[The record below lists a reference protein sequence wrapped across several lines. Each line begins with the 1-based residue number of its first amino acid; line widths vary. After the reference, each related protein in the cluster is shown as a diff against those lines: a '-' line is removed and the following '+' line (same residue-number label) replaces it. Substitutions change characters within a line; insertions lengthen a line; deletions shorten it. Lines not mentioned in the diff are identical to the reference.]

1 MHIIKRDMCSSFFL
15 FLIIIVP
22 VSIAEVKDIIQ
33 SHSPTVLGGTLL
45 VSTIDGYL
53 KGIDFHSGEVK
64 WSLKEDPVLISPKT
78 IRHGFTFIPDPQDG
92 GLYILKDGQLKK
104 LPYSIPQLVSAS
116 PCRTTDGVL
125 YAGSKRDV
133 WLEIDPNKG
142 IKVGELSQSETDS
155 QCPLNKDSSILIGR
169 SEYKL
174 TMVDPE
180 NRDRRWNA
188 TFTDYSSHLSPVD
201 PSYPYQHFTSTGGGQ
216 VLAVN
221 AAEGSVAWEV
231 DVGNIVVAMYVLQS
245 DGLHR
250 LPYTVMGKET
260 LEELVKVILSII

>member
-1 MHIIKRDMCSSFFL
+1 MYYFQ
-15 FLIIIVP
+15 V
-22 VSIAEVKDIIQ
+22 IQ
-33 SHSPTVLGGTLL
+33 SHPSTVLSSTLL

-53 KGIDFHSGEVK
+53 KGIDFHSGEMK

-125 YAGSKRDV
+125 YAGSKKDV

-142 IKVGELSQSETDS
+142 VKLGELPQSQADR
-155 QCPLNKDSSILIGR
+155 QCPLNKNTSILIGR

-174 TMVDPE
+174 TMMDPE

-188 TFTDYSSHLSPVD
+188 TFTDYSSHLLPID
-201 PSYPYQHFTSTGGGQ
+201 PSYPYQHFTSTVGGQ

-221 AAEGSVAWEV
+221 VAEGNVAWKV
-231 DVGNIVVAMYVLQS
+231 DVGNTVVAMYILQS
-245 DGLHR
+245 DGLHK
-250 LPYTVMGKET
+250 LSYTVIGKET
-260 LEELVKVILSII
+260 LEEFVKVIVPLI

>member
-1 MHIIKRDMCSSFFL
+1 MIGQRQNL
-15 FLIIIVP
+15 Q
-22 VSIAEVKDIIQ
+22 IIQ
-33 SHSPTVLGGTLL
+33 SHSSTILSGTLL

-53 KGIDFHSGEVK
+53 KGIDYHSGEVK

-125 YAGSKRDV
+125 YAGSKKDV
-133 WLEIDPNKG
+133 WLEIDSNKG
-142 IKVGELSQSETDS
+142 IKVGELSQSQTDT
-155 QCPLNKDSSILIGR
+155 QCPLNKNTSILIGR

-188 TFTDYSSHLSPVD
+188 TFTDYSSHLAPAD
-201 PSYPYQHFTSTGGGQ
+201 PSYPYQHFTSTVGGQ

-221 AAEGSVAWEV
+221 AAEGSVAWQI
-231 DVGNIVVAMYVLQS
+231 DVGNIVVAMYILQT

-250 LPYTVMGKET
+250 LPYTVVGKET
-260 LEELVKVILSII
+260 LEEFVKAVTAAMKM

>member
-1 MHIIKRDMCSSFFL
+1 MHIIERDMHNSFIL
-15 FLIIIVP
+15 FLILIVST
-22 VSIAEVKDIIQ
+22 SIANAKDIIQ
-33 SHSPTVLGGTLL
+33 SHPSAVLSGTLL

-53 KGIDFHSGEVK
+53 KGIDFHSGEIK
-64 WSLKEDPVLISPKT
+64 WSLKEDPILISPKT

-125 YAGSKRDV
+125 YAGSKKDV
-133 WLEIDPNKG
+133 WLEIDPNEG
-142 IKVGELSQSETDS
+142 IKLGELSQSQTDR
-155 QCPLNKDSSILIGR
+155 QCPLNKNTSILIGR

-174 TMVDPE
+174 TMMDPE

-188 TFTDYSSHLSPVD
+188 TFTDYSSHLLPVD
-201 PSYPYQHFTSTGGGQ
+201 PSYPFQHFASAVGGQ
-216 VLAVN
+216 VVAVN
-221 AAEGSVAWEV
+221 VAEGNVAWSV
-231 DVGNIVVAMYVLQS
+231 DVGSTVVAMYILQS

-250 LPYTVMGKET
+250 LPYTIIGKET
-260 LEELVKVILSII
+260 LEEFVKVIIY